1 MTDQAIRDEYGVN
14 FLIRSS
20 IQVMGKS
27 ARLNL
32 EISDLKI
39 GEIVETKKRDF
50 VMDEIFKVQDELS
63 DQILEILQIDLG
75 TGSHLKMWVNRFDT
89 MEDFTKFLNWIQ
101 LWRTY
106 NPKNHEK
113 TQKILDDMRKSY
125 DEEHTTM
132 YVMESWQI
140 YQRLGLNLSKNKEE
154 DLKRLK
160 YIVNRNI
167 ELHPENSDA
176 YNARA
181 LIGLSYFG
189 FSCEQAIADIDRAEK
204 NGSNQETLLIG
215 SGVYSRCGQ
224 VEEAISRLQELLRI
238 VPNDP
243 GWFQTG
249 MLVTMLYWDGKHSEI
264 YDLIGQK
271 IAASDMDPRVLAIY
285 SILEFKKGNE
295 KKAVEY
301 FVRSKKNGFNNS
313 RLGIGDEKIKT
324 EALDILEQ
332 IEKISKS

>member
-1 MTDQAIRDEYGVN
+1 
-14 FLIRSS
+14 
-20 IQVMGKS
+20 
-27 ARLNL
+27 
-32 EISDLKI
+32 
-39 GEIVETKKRDF
+39 
-50 VMDEIFKVQDELS
+50 
-63 DQILEILQIDLG
+63 
-75 TGSHLKMWVNRFDT
+75 
-89 MEDFTKFLNWIQ
+89 
-101 LWRTY
+101 
-106 NPKNHEK
+106 
-113 TQKILDDMRKSY
+113 MRKSY

-249 MLVTMLYWDGKHSEI
+249 MLVTMLYWDGQHYEKN
-264 YDLIGQK
+264 DLIGQK
-271 IAASDMDPRVLAIY
+271 IAASQIA
-285 SILEFKKGNE
+285 SC
-295 KKAVEY
+295 
-301 FVRSKKNGFNNS
+301 RSRCPTAQRSPNGDYLVQTASSCIGVSVISCGRSLTSFLITAASTSFASPLSNS
-313 RLGIGDEKIKT
+313 GVSLCV
-324 EALDILEQ
+324 
-332 IEKISKS
+332 